1 MKQWKCTVCGYI
13 HQGKYPP
20 EKCPQCGA
28 DINRF
33 ILLEELP
40 KELEKMLREAYAG
53 EAKAHVRNLA
63 FARQAKAEG
72 YEDIAR
78 LFEAVAEAE
87 RVHADEYLVFLQGVV
102 GSTEENLKKA
112 FENEMA
118 AKQDYYPPIIKQAF
132 EQRRDD
138 VAYALVRARDVEGRH
153 AQLYKDALNAMVN
166 ERELTYHVCE
176 VCGYVF
182 DDEPPEECPVCRAAR
197 ATFKRIG

>member
-40 KELEKMLREAYAG
+40 DELEAMLREAFAG

-72 YEDIAR
+72 YDDIAR
-78 LFEAVAEAE
+78 LFLAVAEAE

-102 GSTEENLKKA
+102 GSTEENLKRA

-118 AKQDYYPPIIKQAF
+118 AKQDYYPPIIKKAF
-132 EQRRDD
+132 EVKRDD
-138 VAYALVRARDVEGRH
+138 VAYALVRARDVEERH

-166 ERELTYHVCE
+166 DRELEYHVCE

-182 DDEPPEECPVCRAAR
+182 DGDPPEECPVCRAAR
-197 ATFKRIG
+197 STFKKIG